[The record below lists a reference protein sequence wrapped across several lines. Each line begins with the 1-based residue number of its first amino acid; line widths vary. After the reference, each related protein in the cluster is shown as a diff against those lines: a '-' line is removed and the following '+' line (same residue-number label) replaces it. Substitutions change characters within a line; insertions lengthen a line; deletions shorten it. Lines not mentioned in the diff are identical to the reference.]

1 MEELDY
7 LGFKGTVVLLIKT
20 STSYKYSREPE
31 WRCPVTDI
39 HGNNFRQQ
47 GSMSAISSIS
57 VEGKLFT
64 LRASRRGHSDV
75 DAHVWH
81 DVPESGAIRRK
92 VLYAS
97 TQLARTPFCV
107 MRRAGA
113 SGIWMIVRAKRRPQ
127 QRQYRNLPAGRHDL
141 ISASDSKNKRPKDV

>member
-1 MEELDY
+1 MIDGIWIDGGTIFSMIKLVLTSVNQLSESFDRLME
-7 LGFKGTVVLLIKT
+7 
-20 STSYKYSREPE
+20 
-31 WRCPVTDI
+31 
-39 HGNNFRQQ
+39 
-47 GSMSAISSIS
+47 
-57 VEGKLFT
+57 LFT

-81 DVPESGAIRRK
+81 DVTESGAIRRK

-97 TQLARTPFCV
+97 TLLARTPFCV

-113 SGIWMIVRAKRRPQ
+113 SGICMIVRAKRRSQ